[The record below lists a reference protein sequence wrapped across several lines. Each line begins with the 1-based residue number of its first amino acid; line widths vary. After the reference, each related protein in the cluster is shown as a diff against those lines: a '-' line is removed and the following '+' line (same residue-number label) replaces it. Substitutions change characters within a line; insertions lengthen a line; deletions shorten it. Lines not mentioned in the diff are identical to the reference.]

1 MKRILTALVFLPI
14 FYLVVLLPPFAYFLL
29 LAGTL
34 ILAVREVSVLA
45 GKSGYRFPPLI
56 ADLFCLAILYAFLVP
71 WLQPMWIIAA
81 ALLLLPLMIL
91 TKPPPLARAVLS
103 TGILLLTVMV
113 LGVLIG
119 FQMQIRLLEEQLG
132 QHLVFFF
139 FLVVWTGDTAAFYV
153 GSSLG
158 KHPLLPGISPKKTI
172 EGSIG
177 GILASMAAGALAAGF
192 FLQGVSPF
200 QGLLVG
206 FLLNLFG
213 QAGDLLESS
222 LKRVSG
228 VKDSAGLLPGH
239 GGILDRLD
247 SLVLA
252 GPVFYLCCHYL
263 YP

>member
-1 MKRILTALVFLPI
+1 MKRILTALVFLPVFI
-14 FYLVVLLPPFAYFLL
+14 LIVLLPPWVYFIL

-34 ILAVREVSVLA
+34 ILAVREASILA
-45 GKSGYRFPPLI
+45 GKSGYRFPHLL
-56 ADLFCLAILYAFLVP
+56 ADLFSLAILYAFLVP
-71 WLQPMWIIAA
+71 WLQPVGIIAA
-81 ALLLLPLMIL
+81 ALILLPLMIL
-91 TKPPPLARAVLS
+91 VKPPPLARAVHS
-103 TGILLLTVMV
+103 TGILLLTVLI

-119 FQMQIRLLEEQLG
+119 FQMQIRLLG

-158 KHPLLPGISPKKTI
+158 KHPLLPGISPRKTI

-177 GILASMAAGALAAGF
+177 GILASMAAGALAAGW
-192 FLQGVSPF
+192 FLEGVSPF
-200 QGLLVG
+200 QGLLLG

-252 GPVFYLCCHYL
+252 GPVFYLCCLYL
-263 YP
+263 FP